1 MIEMIVDS
9 VRMGTVN
16 TQRVV
21 ILKEKGNQR
30 RLPIVLSAAEADPIV
45 TGLKNRTEARTVEHD
60 NATRGNIANL
70 PLAHDLITKIIETY
84 NGQVKMATIN
94 TIGKDRY
101 YATLAIAA
109 GGVETNLDCRAPD
122 AIALAVRAD
131 APIFIEQ
138 SAFETSTAAVKPR
151 GRTEKER
158 NLITTDDIK
167 CPECG
172 SKTTIRTSTKG
183 PNAGKKFH
191 VCNRYPDCKGK
202 VSIQYKG
209 H

>member
-1 MIEMIVDS
+1 MIEMHVDS

-21 ILKEKGNQR
+21 ILKEKDGQR
-30 RLPIVLSAAEADPIV
+30 RLSIVLSVAEADPII
-45 TGLKNRTEARTVEHD
+45 TGLKRKAEAHPVGYD
-60 NATRGNIANL
+60 NVVKDKTANL
-70 PLAHDLITKIIETY
+70 PLTHDLMSNIIETY
-84 NGQVKMATIN
+84 NGKVKMAVIN
-94 TIGKDRY
+94 TIEKDRY
-101 YATLAIAA
+101 YALLVIAA
-109 GGVETNLDCRAPD
+109 GGVETSFDCRTSD
-122 AIALAVRAD
+122 AIALAVRAN
-131 APIFIEQ
+131 APVFIEE
-138 SAFETSTAAVKPR
+138 SALEAGSAPVKTR
-151 GRTEKER
+151 ER
-158 NLITTDDIK
+158 PEGVLITTDDIK

-191 VCNRYPDCKGK
+191 VCNNYPECKGK